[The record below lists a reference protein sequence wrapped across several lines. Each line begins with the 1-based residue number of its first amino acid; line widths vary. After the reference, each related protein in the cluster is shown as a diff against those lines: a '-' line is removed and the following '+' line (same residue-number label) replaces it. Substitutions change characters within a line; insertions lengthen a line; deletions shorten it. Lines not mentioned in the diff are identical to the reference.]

1 VLIFGGGHLMTPN
14 QRLEDIAE
22 FVQTHLYE
30 MAQKYPSEQHNPV
43 YRWEHTLRV
52 ANYGKQIA
60 ESEEANTEMVIAG
73 CLLHDVA
80 HFECEDDYR
89 GHGRMGAKIAR
100 EFLPTLNY
108 TPDQIDNICFA
119 VAIHVDG
126 EAGFEHPET
135 LEAFCVTDADNLDR
149 FGAYRILRWCVP
161 EMNDYSKLIVKL
173 KQRIEK
179 LHEYRSREKLLE
191 TDTGDQFFKQQ
202 LDGQISFFQALI
214 DEFALTIQPAL

>member
-1 VLIFGGGHLMTPN
+1 MTPN

-214 DEFALTIQPAL
+214 DEFALTIQPAR

>member
-1 VLIFGGGHLMTPN
+1 MTPN